1 MESDPASTSTESPQP
16 WLGVYGHRPV
26 RGMLLRALQRDQLH
40 HALLISGPAGV
51 GKKSLVR
58 ALAAARLCEVKPLK
72 GCAECPSCL
81 RVLQGNHSDFV
92 LLGPSGASQGISRA
106 SMQETLLSL
115 ARAPHEGR
123 AHLCCIAPA
132 DRMSPEAANALLK
145 TLEEPRPGVMI
156 ALVSQ
161 RPHAVLSTLR
171 SRSLHLPLRA
181 LRRAET
187 LAAISA
193 KAPSLEAQALAPLLE
208 LCPGQPGRILALAK
222 DPALQS
228 AQRCMETMLELV
240 DSPQGAAEIFAS
252 PQNALW
258 RDWEALVQASELP
271 EAADA
276 APANPVERVRSG
288 KKKSGK
294 KKAKKKATKKSS
306 KKKASAAQQRQALR
320 TLSELWLSQER
331 GKLRQSEDDSCRRLA
346 WTRSQALMELHRDC
360 ERNINP
366 RLLVERALLCM
377 LRHPRPSAPT

>member
-1 MESDPASTSTESPQP
+1 
-16 WLGVYGHRPV
+16 
-26 RGMLLRALQRDQLH
+26 MLLRAMQRDQLH
-40 HALLISGPAGV
+40 HALLLSGPAGV
-51 GKKSLVR
+51 GKKTLVR
-58 ALAAARLCEVKPLK
+58 ALAAARLCEVKPLE
-72 GCAECPSCL
+72 GCGECPSCV

-92 LLGPSGASQGISRA
+92 QLGPSGASQRISRA

-115 ARAPHEGR
+115 ARAPHEGE

-161 RPHAVLSTLR
+161 RPHAVLATLR
-171 SRSLHLPLRA
+171 SRSLHIPLRP

-187 LAAISA
+187 LATISA
-193 KAPSLEAQALAPLLE
+193 QVPAIEAQSLAPLLE
-208 LCPGQPGRILALAK
+208 LCPGQPGRILALSK

-240 DSPQGAAEIFAS
+240 DSPQGAAEIFGS

-271 EAADA
+271 EDTDT
-276 APANPVERVRSG
+276 APANPVERLRSS
-288 KKKSGK
+288 KKKSAK
-294 KKAKKKATKKSS
+294 KKAKKKGAKKSS

-320 TLSELWLSQER
+320 SLSELWLSQER
-331 GKLRQSEDDSCRRLA
+331 GKLRKSSDEADRRLA

-366 RLLVERALLCM
+366 RLLVERALLSM
-377 LRHPRPSAPT
+377 LRYPGPSEAT